1 MTDHLFNKKE
11 IINLIVDFCIEPC
24 GVLKDDITGARV
36 KFILA
41 GYAVI
46 DQEYID
52 YYVLNDSG
60 KEMLLRQ
67 VEELESELVEFME
80 ENDGKRTVE
89 EICVWLNSKYEVND
103 VAICKKVYN
112 YMKVHMEEWKI
123 STVYSSAEGK
133 YEQVIK
139 K

>member
-52 YYVLNDSG
+52 YYILNDSG

-67 VEELESELVEFME
+67 VEELESELVAFMGK
-80 ENDGKRTVE
+80 NDGKRTVE
-89 EICVWLNSKYEVND
+89 EICAWLNSKYEVND
-103 VAICKKVYN
+103 VVICKKIYN
-112 YMKVHMEEWKI
+112 YMKAHMKKWKI
-123 STVYSSAEGK
+123 STVYSVGNGR

>member
-24 GVLKDDITGARV
+24 GVLKDDITGECAR
-36 KFILA
+36 FISA
-41 GYAVI
+41 GYTVI
-46 DQEYID
+46 DEEYTD
-52 YYVLNDSG
+52 YYVLNDAG

-67 VEELESELVEFME
+67 VEELESELVAFMG

-89 EICVWLNSKYEVND
+89 EICEWLNSRYEIDEAVC
-103 VAICKKVYN
+103 CKKIYN
-112 YMKVHMEEWKI
+112 YIKGHMKKWKI
-123 STVYSSAEGK
+123 STVYSGGKRK
-133 YEQVIK
+133 YELVIK